1 MRVLK
6 SIAFAVLALALLNQG
21 SGWAQSVGSE
31 PYAWRNVTIGGGG
44 FVTGLLFHPREKN
57 LLYARTDVGGAYR
70 SDDAGKLWIPITD
83 WIGEMDFTGIESFAV
98 DPMDPD
104 RIYLAAG
111 IYSGT
116 RAAIL
121 RSADRGRTWQQT
133 EVPFK
138 MGGNEAG
145 RFNGER
151 LAVDPHDG
159 KILFFGSRRDGLW
172 RSEDSGVSWKKI
184 EGFPQIETAD
194 GPEFTTRT
202 NTTPRFRGNFRPQ
215 AVGIVFVQFDPR
227 NGEAGKPTPVIYAG
241 VSTAGTN
248 FFRSDDGGKNW
259 TPVPGQP
266 LGLRPNHAA
275 LSPDG
280 TLYLTYGREAGPNT
294 MAGGA
299 VWKFVPS
306 TGAWTEITP
315 LKSPGDTR
323 AEVVPVSLQSGD
335 ERFGYGAVA
344 VDAQHPSDIVVT
356 TFAHWHPHDEVFR
369 STDGGASWVALLK
382 GAQWDYSNAPYTEKS
397 TPHWMGSIQIDPF
410 DSNHVLFTTG
420 YGIWNCNDLAGAQK
434 STHWNF
440 ACAGFEETVPLALI
454 SPPDGAHLLSGVGDI
469 DGFRHDDLDASPA
482 TGTFAGPRF
491 SNTEDLT
498 YAGQRP
504 AIIARTGMGG
514 DGVHGAISTN
524 GGKNWVA
531 FKSEPS
537 GRGGGTIA
545 LSADGATIAW
555 TLRGSEPS
563 VSTDGGAHWTAC
575 AGLPQGA
582 RVTADPVKALCF
594 YSFNSQSGKVLVST
608 NRAAS
613 FQETSA
619 TIDGADRFDFR
630 SAPTIL
636 AMPDAEGD
644 LWLVFRERGLFHS
657 TNGGVSFEK
666 IQSVKDAHS
675 LGFGKPAAGKK
686 GSTLYLAGKIENVA
700 GFFRSTDLG
709 ATWVRINDEQHQFGA
724 INHVTGDPRI
734 FGRVYLGTSGRGII
748 YGNPVSSAD

>member
-1 MRVLK
+1 MMPE
-6 SIAFAVLALALLNQG
+6 N
-21 SGWAQSVGSE
+21 
-31 PYAWRNVTIGGGG
+31 IG
-44 FVTGLLFHPREKN
+44 L
-57 LLYARTDVGGAYR
+57 
-70 SDDAGKLWIPITD
+70 PITD

-172 RSEDSGVSWKKI
+172 CSEDSGVSWKKI

-202 NTTPRFRGNFRPQ
+202 NTAPRFRGNFRPQ

-259 TPVPGQP
+259 SAVPGQP

-306 TGAWTEITP
+306 TGAWSEITP

-382 GAQWDYSNAPYTEKS
+382 GAQWDYSNAPYTEQR

-420 YGIWNCNDLAGAQK
+420 YGIWNCNDLDRRAEIHALEFCLRRLRGNG
-434 STHWNF
+434 ST
-440 ACAGFEETVPLALI
+440 
-454 SPPDGAHLLSGVGDI
+454 GAHQPAGRRALVERRGGHRRFSPRRFGCVTRNRDFRGAEVFQYGRF
-469 DGFRHDDLDASPA
+469 GFRRATSRHYRANGHGRRWCSRRDLDEWREKLGRVQERAEW
-482 TGTFAGPRF
+482 PR
-491 SNTEDLT
+491 
-498 YAGQRP
+498 R
-504 AIIARTGMGG
+504 R
-514 DGVHGAISTN
+514 H
-524 GGKNWVA
+524 
-531 FKSEPS
+531 
-537 GRGGGTIA
+537 
-545 LSADGATIAW
+545 
-555 TLRGSEPS
+555 
-563 VSTDGGAHWTAC
+563 
-575 AGLPQGA
+575 
-582 RVTADPVKALCF
+582 
-594 YSFNSQSGKVLVST
+594 
-608 NRAAS
+608 NRAV
-613 FQETSA
+613 
-619 TIDGADRFDFR
+619 G
-630 SAPTIL
+630 
-636 AMPDAEGD
+636 
-644 LWLVFRERGLFHS
+644 
-657 TNGGVSFEK
+657 
-666 IQSVKDAHS
+666 
-675 LGFGKPAAGKK
+675 
-686 GSTLYLAGKIENVA
+686 
-700 GFFRSTDLG
+700 
-709 ATWVRINDEQHQFGA
+709 
-724 INHVTGDPRI
+724 
-734 FGRVYLGTSGRGII
+734 
-748 YGNPVSSAD
+748 